1 MGAGES
7 SHREA
12 SARKT
17 GTRQQRPDLRNKVK
31 IATWNTL
38 TLAKPGHQEVL
49 IQELGRMHI
58 DIAGITE
65 ARLTDSG
72 CSIIDDYTIFHSG
85 GAHHMRGVAL
95 VITTALARSFRNGSQ
110 YLTACCSPGFLT
122 VMALSHSLWHTPDR
136 GLQSGRQRRLLPPAG
151 FTVQCSHPHDQL
163 IILGDINAV
172 TGAERTGYEHVI
184 GPMVRAYQTTT
195 PTASFPSARHLG

>member
-1 MGAGES
+1 MMGAGES

-85 GAHHMRGVAL
+85 GAQHVRGVAL
-95 VITTALARSFRNGSQ
+95 VITTALARSVQEWQPISDR
-110 YLTACCSPGFLT
+110 LLLAR
-122 VMALSHSLWHTPDR
+122 LSHRDGSITLIVAYAPTEDSSQADKDDFYH
-136 GLQSGRQRRLLPPAG
+136 
-151 FTVQCSHPHDQL
+151 QL
-163 IILGDINAV
+163 G
-172 TGAERTGYEHVI
+172 
-184 GPMVRAYQTTT
+184 
-195 PTASFPSARHLG
+195 